1 MGILLY
7 VTKDT
12 PHRLTKTT
20 RNVLD
25 GARAVPIWLANIL
38 NGRGYLGGHY
48 SQVIF
53 PQAYFSV
60 L

>member
-12 PHRLTKTT
+12 PRRLTKTT

-25 GARAVPIWLANIL
+25 GARAVRYGWLTYLMAEAIWVGIT
-38 NGRGYLGGHY
+38 HK
-48 SQVIF
+48 
-53 PQAYFSV
+53 
-60 L
+60 